1 MKDVFDLFTNE
12 YDAWF
17 ERNRYVYLSELNLL
31 KKIIPK
37 GVLGLEI
44 GVGTGRFA
52 VPIGI
57 EFGIDPSFNMLKLA
71 KDRGIKVVVG
81 VGENLPFKGESF
93 DLVLI
98 VVTICFVD
106 NPIEVFTE
114 SNRVL
119 KKGGEIV
126 LGFVDKNSFLG
137 KIYEDKK
144 RAGNKFY
151 KEAKFY
157 SPEELGELL
166 KKTGFRDLEFF
177 QTLYNIPTEVKTI
190 EEPIE
195 GFGKGG
201 FVVIKGRK

>member
-52 VPIGI
+52 EPIGI